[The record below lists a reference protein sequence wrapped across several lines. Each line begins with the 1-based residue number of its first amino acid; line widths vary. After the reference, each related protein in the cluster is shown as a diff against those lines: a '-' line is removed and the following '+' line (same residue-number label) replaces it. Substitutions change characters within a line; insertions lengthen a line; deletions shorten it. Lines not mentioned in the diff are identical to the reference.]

1 MVLLSSTL
9 ETLPDEILMIIIR
22 YSGNITSVFR
32 TFSGLNQRLNRIL
45 VDRRL
50 HLLTDLLRVNIR
62 QINFN
67 YYYNTPLFHALSEQ
81 LCSLR
86 GNDYIHQLDQ
96 CFQRLISF
104 HIQEKSRQIEEQY
117 RSDREQFRSIRV
129 NLTDEEIHSRDAELK
144 EAFNNLESHSLNFE
158 YLQPIGDLVVGTGAR
173 LECTNHEL
181 GEYNLAKALNQ
192 HVLAHLY
199 TIGYP
204 SGSCLRSI
212 QRLFK
217 ALIISNPNLVNNKD
231 YVGNGGSPMYYFLI
245 YAVFRLQHFPRFPP
259 LSMGI
264 IMQKYDTILELLLFT
279 IQCLKQVFD
288 KELWI
293 KDCILD
299 SLNIVNSIRHDADE
313 KIFIQYSQ
321 MEVLK
326 IFMQEVTG
334 KEILLDDYSNSVFQ
348 EGLTNLIDTNRL
360 DIIEYVFRQN
370 NFIHNFFTRSAHC
383 YKLINTITGTLSR
396 RQMFQR
402 FLDEEVPE
410 PWLTSAALLFILLK
424 KKECKWIKKLL
435 QLDSKLIHEV
445 DEDGNDPLL
454 YICLKVKGCRHR
466 LIECLIDIGC
476 DIYKKNV
483 HGEHFLQAI
492 QLKRN
497 RKLLKQLIEHE
508 IIVRENES
516 EQLRLAS
523 QN

>member
-231 YVGNGGSPMYYFLI
+231 YVGNGGSPI
-245 YAVFRLQHFPRFPP
+245 
-259 LSMGI
+259 
-264 IMQKYDTILELLLFT
+264 
-279 IQCLKQVFD
+279 
-288 KELWI
+288 
-293 KDCILD
+293 
-299 SLNIVNSIRHDADE
+299 
-313 KIFIQYSQ
+313 
-321 MEVLK
+321 
-326 IFMQEVTG
+326 
-334 KEILLDDYSNSVFQ
+334 
-348 EGLTNLIDTNRL
+348 
-360 DIIEYVFRQN
+360 
-370 NFIHNFFTRSAHC
+370 
-383 YKLINTITGTLSR
+383 